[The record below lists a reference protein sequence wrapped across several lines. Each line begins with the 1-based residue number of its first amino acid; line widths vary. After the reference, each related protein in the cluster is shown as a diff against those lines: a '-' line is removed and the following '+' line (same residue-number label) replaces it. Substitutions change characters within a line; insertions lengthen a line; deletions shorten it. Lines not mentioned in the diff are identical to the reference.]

1 MKKIIFTLFIC
12 LISVMTFGQSQFKRG
27 IEVGTRPNAA
37 LIDSVDLYGNIFRV
51 FSGATRIYDDKLLQD
66 ATELSTIVPL
76 LADSTVNYVT
86 PTQMAGYM
94 GSGGTVGKF
103 YYLKGR
109 VGITDGLPNSGDSVL
124 TNTGFIGKYLLFFRE
139 GQIQEQNTDNTQT
152 DGFWFNNT
160 TGTAT
165 IRPVLSTGEQIYILA
180 SNTILFEALIPEGGG
195 GEPPPTPSV
204 LLDSLVAVWEFDEV
218 AGNSFSEEVGGYTGT
233 GYLTTPNQPGKLGV
247 AVKIGYQGAVVVPYT
262 SALAVVGDRI
272 SLSAWFKLDTLPS
285 VSGHVN
291 RLITLWDNT
300 YHTTHSLYVY
310 TDNKIWGQVTNTTE
324 SEYYVSSAGMIS
336 MGVLYQAVLVCEGTG
351 RTLKLYTN
359 GTQAAGNAFS
369 GTLHTFDGNITI
381 GNQQNGYNQSVSGVI
396 DQVVYSRQRFTP
408 ADIILLYG
416 VLGVGNAFPF

>member
-180 SNTILFEALIPEGGG
+180 SNTILFEALIAEGGG

-233 GYLTTPNQPGKLGV
+233 GYLTTPNQPGGC
-247 AVKIGYQGAVVVPYT
+247 
-262 SALAVVGDRI
+262 
-272 SLSAWFKLDTLPS
+272 TLCGKTCYP
-285 VSGHVN
+285 G
-291 RLITLWDNT
+291 
-300 YHTTHSLYVY
+300 
-310 TDNKIWGQVTNTTE
+310 
-324 SEYYVSSAGMIS
+324 
-336 MGVLYQAVLVCEGTG
+336 
-351 RTLKLYTN
+351 
-359 GTQAAGNAFS
+359 
-369 GTLHTFDGNITI
+369 
-381 GNQQNGYNQSVSGVI
+381 
-396 DQVVYSRQRFTP
+396 
-408 ADIILLYG
+408 
-416 VLGVGNAFPF
+416 